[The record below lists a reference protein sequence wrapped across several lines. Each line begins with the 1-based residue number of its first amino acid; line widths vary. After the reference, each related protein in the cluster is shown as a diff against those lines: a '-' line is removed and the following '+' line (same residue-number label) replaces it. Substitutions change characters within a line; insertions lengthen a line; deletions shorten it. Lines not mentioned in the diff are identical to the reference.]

1 MATEIPFVGKK
12 YNHLLVIELLNEY
25 SSYGDR
31 KILCQCDCGKTRIVM
46 SKSLRAGDAHSCGKC
61 EFCNVYKHGLS
72 YSREFLARKNMIDRC
87 YNENDSGYHNY
98 GGRGITV
105 CDRWLDKENG
115 LINFIEDV
123 GFRPNDS
130 YSLDRIDVNG
140 NYCPENCRWT
150 DQKTQCRNRRNNNTL
165 TLNGITR
172 CLSEWEEITGIS
184 RSVFRVRKRYGWS
197 DEDTLTKPVKK
208 IKRKLEK

>member
-1 MATEIPFVGKK
+1 MK
-12 YNHLLVIELLNEY
+12 
-25 SSYGDR
+25 
-31 KILCQCDCGKTRIVM
+31 
-46 SKSLRAGDAHSCGKC
+46 
-61 EFCNVYKHGLS
+61 KHGMTRTPTYIS
-72 YSREFLARKNMIDRC
+72 WQAMITRC
-87 YNENDSGYHNY
+87 YKESHDQYKYY
-98 GGRGITV
+98 GCRGITV